1 MEQSD
6 NDEVGA
12 ASLSPKRVN
21 SREKSVGYHIK
32 TSIPDLDLR
41 SVISTLEKTE
51 ANLEKN
57 GCSSLLVVGRA
68 VMDPDDAHF
77 SAAELVSSLGYGGLN
92 MVRDHVLDIRL
103 DRRDRLLTDIR
114 TKSSL

>member
-57 GCSSLLVVGRA
+57 GCSSLLVAGVWRPKYGQRSRSGH
-68 VMDPDDAHF
+68 PLG
-77 SAAELVSSLGYGGLN
+77 SA
-92 MVRDHVLDIRL
+92 
-103 DRRDRLLTDIR
+103 
-114 TKSSL
+114 